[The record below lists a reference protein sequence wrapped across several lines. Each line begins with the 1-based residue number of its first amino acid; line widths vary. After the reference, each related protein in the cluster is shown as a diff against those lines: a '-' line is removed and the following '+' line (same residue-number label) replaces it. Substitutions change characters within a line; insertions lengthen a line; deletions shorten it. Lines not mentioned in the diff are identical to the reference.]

1 MPFKMKGSPLRVEGV
16 IKTTA
21 EKESARIASRDA
33 QVAKEIQ
40 IISDRKTSARETKTA
55 KRQSQ
60 GLYTKAELAAKK
72 TNKPQAP
79 SPTSGS
85 SRGSGSNTTPISGG
99 RGRSRGYN
107 PTPTPTKTPA
117 PSKTPAATSGNK
129 KDYFASTAKALTAY
143 SLKSDNNKGAK
154 GAAVK
159 EFAGTAEFLNAGKD
173 VSFTPGYKP
182 SSKPS
187 KEKAKSTKSADAPKS
202 RKEMKLAK
210 VKNKAATV
218 KSDYNAGSRGQ
229 AEGRAAKA
237 KHNRLNKRA
246 ERIENRIAK
255 KNKK

>member
-1 MPFKMKGSPLRVEGV
+1 MKGSPLNAVGD
-16 IKTTA
+16 KTTKP
-21 EKESARIASRDA
+21 EKEGNSLITTSSDMRDFIKNNLDSA
-33 QVAKEIQ
+33 KP
-40 IISDRKTSARETKTA
+40 TKT
-55 KRQSQ
+55 
-60 GLYTKAELAAKK
+60 G
-72 TNKPQAP
+72 
-79 SPTSGS
+79 
-85 SRGSGSNTTPISGG
+85 GG
-99 RGRSRGYN
+99 RGTSRGYN
-107 PTPTPTKTPA
+107 PTPLTPTP
-117 PSKTPAATSGNK
+117 PNPPAATSGNK
-129 KDYFASTAKALTAY
+129 KDYFASTANALTAY